1 MSGGNNLTSAH
12 SLGGT
17 WSALQVTS
25 SSARPTGWNVA
36 LIPWIQDIKVLE
48 PVFEEPA
55 VSSQTRNTGFE
66 SPSAVSALQ

>member
-1 MSGGNNLTSAH
+1 MSGGNDLAGAH

-17 WSALQVTS
+17 WSVLVS
-25 SSARPTGWNVA
+25 SSTRTTGWNVA
-36 LIPWIQDIKVLE
+36 LIPWIQDIKVFE

-66 SPSAVSALQ
+66 SPSTVSALQ